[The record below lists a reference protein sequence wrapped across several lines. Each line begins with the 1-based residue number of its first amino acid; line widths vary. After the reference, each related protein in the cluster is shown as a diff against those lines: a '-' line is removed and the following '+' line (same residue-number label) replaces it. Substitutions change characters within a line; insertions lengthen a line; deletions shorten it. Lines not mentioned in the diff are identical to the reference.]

1 MRDKDFGVA
10 RVLNLRCRHKP
21 IRQKSDSINSFLW
34 ALFTVRPL
42 EYDLLT
48 ECFLKLTYPY
58 RIVEEDVKLMQNGS
72 HQEVMERIEAGTLDD
87 KALTALFFRNN
98 PSEFEAYL
106 DKWLKG

>member
-1 MRDKDFGVA
+1 MRIVNRQDN
-10 RVLNLRCRHKP
+10 RKP

-48 ECFLKLTYPY
+48 ECFLKLTYHY
-58 RIVEEDVKLMQNGS
+58 RIVEEDVKLMQNAS